1 MLIWNFVCR
10 GNSSIHLTSS
20 TQKHVDS
27 LHDIIL
33 LWVIWMFLT
42 WNFQDSRNRGVIVL
56 QHVSDTVGNMLVDEN
71 NSNIL
76 SGGVLLEGLFH
87 LLELGVSFDDQK
99 V

>member
-1 MLIWNFVCR
+1 MCR
-10 GNSSIHLTSS
+10 GNSSIQLTSS

-33 LWVIWMFLT
+33 LWVIWVFLA
-42 WNFQDSRNRGVIVL
+42 WNFQDSRNSGVIVL
-56 QHVSDTVGNMLVDEN
+56 QHVSNTVRNVLVNEN
-71 NSNIL
+71 NPDIL

-87 LLELGVSFDDQK
+87 LLELGVSFHDQK